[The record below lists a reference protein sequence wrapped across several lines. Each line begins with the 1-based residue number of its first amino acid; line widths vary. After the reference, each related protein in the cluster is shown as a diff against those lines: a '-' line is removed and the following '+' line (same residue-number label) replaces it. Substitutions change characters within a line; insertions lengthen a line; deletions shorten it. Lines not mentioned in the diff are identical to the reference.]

1 MTRRSREELRD
12 AKAVFSPVEK
22 ASETSAWNRNTV
34 MEISRSLALVIGAL
48 LTVSLQPALAATY
61 YVDAVSGRDAW
72 SGTNAS
78 ASSSDGPWQSLAR
91 LASASLQPGDSVL
104 LRCGQVWRDGLK
116 LTSSG
121 TAAEPITIGA
131 YPAGCTTPP
140 IIDGTVQIPW
150 HNWASSGSGT
160 PFKTAY
166 PANLIRNG
174 DFTQGTTAWNKWSPD
189 NAMTMNATTTGC
201 PSGASPCLAITGGS
215 ATTSGLASSYSF
227 ELEAARKYKLI
238 FDIYVPAG
246 SSVRT
251 QVRRAASPW
260 ETIGASSTIG
270 STGAWQR
277 IELPIQS
284 ATFVKEAR
292 LDFEVKGSTRILVD
306 NVSLQ
311 PVVGNPIGLFVGDTP
326 HVTARHPNPIRSN
339 RDSVSPYITL
349 TQDGNF
355 VNQSSRTGSSYLPL
369 DRSNPA
375 VPSTEQLLATGVSVY
390 VRPVPW
396 ILERRRITAVSGDTA
411 ILDSVT
417 SYPLRTGFGY
427 FFTGAR
433 WMLDEAGEWLHDSS
447 DGNIYLRTVDLAA
460 PGTRVSIAHVGTGI
474 DVSGLSD
481 INIRGVVVRRTGA
494 GINMSRSSRVR
505 VQDCAIQQTIN
516 EGILAH
522 ASRDGLLDSNAIVST
537 GGDAVRGTM
546 IGYPNAV
553 GLTVTG
559 NTIRNSGVLVDD
571 GDVVSIP
578 AASAGAISAG
588 IMATV
593 ERNEVSHT
601 AYHGITVLAESRV
614 QNNSVDN
621 ACAVLDDCGGIYVA
635 GKDHNSVIQG
645 NVIRNLIGN
654 LHGRPGDWPHSVGI
668 YLDELSSG
676 ITVSQNTVEN
686 AEYGIQLHNAARNTV
701 QNNTIYGNRRYQ
713 LWLQEGTKTV
723 DPQGDISG
731 NVIESNKI
739 FPTGTSFGI
748 VQESSITNTYRFAQY
763 DQNAH
768 SGLLSRQV
776 ARERWTGAERVHNFS
791 EWQAATALGVPRN
804 LDPNGK
810 QITQAGYTSF
820 QVAGETIIAPI
831 DLSGD
836 ISMWRP
842 WNATAPK
849 AIVTA
854 AACGGTPCITLTA
867 GGSPSLVSTPNFS
880 VQEGQWYRISFDL
893 RTPAENQKVTLSPR
907 RGGGG
912 TNGYELFVEAQ
923 TALYGST
930 TWKRHT
936 LIVQSRL
943 TINAKDPVTGDN
955 GARLDFQNVPAGQQ
969 ISLANVEMVPLRSVG
984 TVLRT
989 TLLANPGGTSMSLD
1003 CPDRSSFP
1011 EVCDQYITFPDKAP
1025 ISWPYTVDAHS
1036 SEIIY
1041 TQDSTL
1047 VDSDGDGIADIE
1059 DDCPGTKDG
1068 VGTNSRGCGV

>member
-1 MTRRSREELRD
+1 
-12 AKAVFSPVEK
+12 
-22 ASETSAWNRNTV
+22 
-34 MEISRSLALVIGAL
+34 MEISRSRALVTGAL
-48 LTVSLQPALAATY
+48 LTVSLQSALAATY
-61 YVDAVSGRDAW
+61 YVDAVNGRDAW

-91 LASASLQPGDSVL
+91 VASASLQPGDSVL

-121 TAAEPITIGA
+121 TAAAPITIGA
-131 YPAGCTTPP
+131 YPASCATPP
-140 IIDGTVQIPW
+140 VIDGTVQIPW
-150 HNWASSGSGT
+150 HDWASSGAGT
-160 PFKTAY
+160 PFRTAY

-174 DFTQGTTAWNKWSPD
+174 DFTQGTTAWNKWSSD
-189 NAMTMNATTTGC
+189 SAMTINATTTGC
-201 PSGASPCLAITGGS
+201 PTGASPCLAVGGGS

-227 ELEAARKYKLI
+227 ELEAARKYKLV
-238 FDIYVPAG
+238 FDVYVPAG
-246 SSVRT
+246 SSMRT
-251 QVRRAASPW
+251 QIRRATSPW
-260 ETIGASSTIG
+260 ETIGAASTIS

-277 IELPIQS
+277 IELPFQS
-284 ATFVKEAR
+284 ATGVKEAR
-292 LDFEVKGSTRILVD
+292 LDFESKGSTRILVD

-311 PVVGNPIGLFVGDTP
+311 PVVGNPIGLFLGDIP
-326 HVTARHPNPIRSN
+326 HVTARHPNPKQSTT
-339 RDSVSPYITL
+339 DPVSPYITL
-349 TQDGNF
+349 TQNGNS
-355 VNQSSRTGSSYLPL
+355 VTQSSRTGSSHLPL
-369 DRSNPA
+369 DRSNAA
-375 VPSTEQLLATGVSVY
+375 VPSDEQLLATGVSVY

-396 ILERRRITAVSGDTA
+396 ILERRKITAVSGDSA
-411 ILDSVT
+411 ILDRVT
-417 SYPLRTGFGY
+417 SYPLRAGFGY

-481 INIRGVVVRRTGA
+481 INIRGVTVRRTGA
-494 GINMSRSSRVR
+494 GIDMSRSSRVR
-505 VQDCAIQQTIN
+505 IQDCNIQQTIN

-522 ASRDGLLDSNAIVST
+522 GSSDGLIDSNAIVST
-537 GGDAVRGTM
+537 GGDAIRGTM
-546 IGYPNAV
+546 IGYANAS
-553 GLTVTG
+553 GLVVTG
-559 NTIRNSGVLVDD
+559 NTLRNSGVLVDD

-578 AASAGAISAG
+578 VASAGAISAG
-588 IMATV
+588 TRATV
-593 ERNEVSHT
+593 ERNDISHT
-601 AYHGITVLAESRV
+601 AYHGITVLEESLV
-614 QNNSVDN
+614 QHNSVDN

-645 NVIRNLIGN
+645 NVIRNLTGN

-713 LWLQEGTKTV
+713 LWLQEGTKIA

-731 NVIESNKI
+731 NMIESNKI
-739 FPTGTSFGI
+739 FPTGTSFGV
-748 VQESSITNTYRFAQY
+748 VQESSISNTYRFAQY

-776 ARERWTGAERVHNFS
+776 VRERWTGSEKAHNFS

-810 QITQAGYTSF
+810 QVTQAGYTSF
-820 QVAGETIIAPI
+820 QVAAESIIAPI
-831 DLSGD
+831 DLGGD
-836 ISMWRP
+836 MSMWRP
-842 WNATAPK
+842 WNATVPK
-849 AIVTA
+849 ATVTVA
-854 AACGGTPCITLTA
+854 DCTGIPCITLTA
-867 GGSPSLVSTPNFS
+867 GGSSSLVSTPNFS
-880 VQEGQWYRISFDL
+880 VQQGEWYRISFDL
-893 RTPAENQKVTLSPR
+893 RTPSENQKVTLSPR

-912 TNGYELFVEAQ
+912 TNGYELFVDAQ
-923 TALYGST
+923 SVLYGTT

-943 TINAKDPVTGDN
+943 TVNAKDPVTGDN

-989 TLLANPGGTSMSLD
+989 ALLANPAGTSTSLD
-1003 CPDRSSFP
+1003 CPDEASFP
-1011 EVCDQYITFPDKAP
+1011 EACDQYITFPDKAR
-1025 ISWPYTVDAHS
+1025 ISWPHTVDAYS

-1068 VGTNSRGCGV
+1068 AGTNSRGCGV